1 MKIIYL
7 SHSVLRQIHEWIVEP
22 WRMTALHSV
31 ADQRSFR
38 TLFSVTSR
46 RSEVSC
52 VLQFQLPL
60 SSTRL
65 QASQGTASTLG
76 APQFPL
82 SGTFSSPLYAFARIF
97 VRGSSLIDCS
107 FATITTCRWRHTAK
121 VLIQAGNENPISIA
135 LGIERTS

>member
-1 MKIIYL
+1 MDRGNL
-7 SHSVLRQIHEWIVEP
+7 A
-22 WRMTALHSV
+22 RMTAFIGV
-31 ADQRSFR
+31 ADHELSSRAASR
-38 TLFSVTSR
+38 IGVPPR